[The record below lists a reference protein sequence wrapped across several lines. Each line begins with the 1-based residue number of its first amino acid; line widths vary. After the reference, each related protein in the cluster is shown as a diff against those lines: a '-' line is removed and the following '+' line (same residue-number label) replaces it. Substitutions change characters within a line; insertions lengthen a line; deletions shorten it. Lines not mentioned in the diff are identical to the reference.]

1 MKYHQFPCNS
11 FFLSILI
18 TSSLILIPTL
28 QVCNFFFLELSQ
40 AVVDAGAVPLLVLC
54 IQEPEMPLKRIA
66 ASALSDICK
75 HSPEVSSILLA
86 WPLISQ
92 QNSGAQLKLFVKPC
106 LGFPLSGSCSVNPL
120 HPNISWHVLHTVFI
134 TFPKVL
140 TRRTCLTIKSFYCW
154 WSFPFFSWP
163 LCVIWG
169 WYCKE
174 KFDASHLKGLEG

>member
-1 MKYHQFPCNS
+1 MKYYQFPCNS

-28 QVCNFFFLELSQ
+28 KSLTIFFSELSQ

-75 HSPEVSSILLA
+75 HSPEVSSILWA

-92 QNSGAQLKLFVKPC
+92 QNSSAWLKLFC
-106 LGFPLSGSCSVNPL
+106 WTLFGFPLSGSCSVNPL
-120 HPNISWHVLHTVFI
+120 HPNISRHILHTVLN

-140 TRRTCLTIKSFYCW
+140 TRRICLTIKSFYC

-163 LCVIWG
+163 LCVILG
-169 WYCKE
+169 VI
-174 KFDASHLKGLEG
+174 L